1 MRILLAEDER
11 DLNAIIKQKLT
22 ADGYSVDS
30 CYDGKEAM
38 ELLDMAEYDAVIL
51 DIMMPK
57 ADGWQVLAHLRN
69 AGKVTPVLFLTA
81 RDSIAD
87 RVRGL
92 DSGANDYQNGKLFYE
107 ITLVKGT
114 KKYDITYRASN
125 GRLVKYGWEE
135 REQTGNNTN
144 IISKSACKKL
154 AKSKVKKAKIQSVSK
169 KYDDGIYVYVVKM
182 KKGSKKYTLEYAA
195 GTGKLLEYEWKLV
208 SKTSSSTYIGTT
220 KAKKIALAQ
229 VTGATLVKI
238 EFDKDDG
245 VPVYEAELTKGQY
258 EYEITIH
265 AKTGKVLEI
274 DKDLND

>member
-1 MRILLAEDER
+1 MKMKKIFIIVFVSLLVSTSVLSSADILSAQKITSVSQAKKKA
-11 DLNAIIKQKLT
+11 LNKVKNAVVT
-22 ADGYSVDS
+22 EVD
-30 CYDGKEAM
+30 K
-38 ELLDMAEYDAVIL
+38 
-51 DIMMPK
+51 
-57 ADGWQVLAHLRN
+57 
-69 AGKVTPVLFLTA
+69 
-81 RDSIAD
+81 
-87 RVRGL
+87 
-92 DSGANDYQNGKLFYE
+92 DYENGKLVYE

-125 GRLVKYGWEE
+125 GKLVNYGWEE

-154 AKSKVKKAKIQSVSK
+154 ARSKVKKAKIQSVSK

-208 SKTSSSTYIGTT
+208 SKTSSSTYIGTS